1 LPFNIKF
8 TDMKYIKL
16 YSFLFLAAFLF
27 NSCRNPAYE
36 LDVLFD
42 ANIITYKATIILK
55 DATGA
60 VLPNDLNVTVS
71 GPDAAAIYDFSGTKK
86 IYAPGGVITVGVTPK
101 MIPTASKTL
110 NFNVLISG
118 PGYDDKNIPVT
129 IDVTQFN
136 QIINVTMLKVSAPT
150 AVTSVANT
158 TAALNASGTTTT
170 ATTLSTPG
178 TGTVAERTTVSI
190 PAGVQMRNAAG
201 TALTGS
207 TVTVNVVNY
216 EAKDPATNDLFP
228 GGGLTAPNVVLEG
241 GATGSAFF
249 VPAGFTS
256 VKMFVDGQ
264 PVKNFS
270 NPISVNVEVDPTFV
284 PAGSTVPVKAGDILK
299 VYSYDV
305 ATGQFK
311 FEQPGTVALN
321 SFGKLAVT
329 FTTTH
334 LTTFVV
340 GDAYATT
347 ACVDTKVTFVA
358 PWLNEG
364 SQPMNIEILNAAGT
378 KVLATSISVV
388 QNGSTDVWRGLPSV
402 ALTYRVKNNTGEL
415 LASGSIATPC
425 AGTALNITL
434 ATPVTP
440 PSPNVTMDLT
450 VICPGK
456 GTIIVPNF
464 DLFYKPAGAPNTEY
478 QLLGTVE
485 KGRLVTNLVKVG
497 TAYDFRA
504 GWRNEV
510 KVISNRTITAQDQSV
525 VVGEDNFLG
534 NTPASQANNRALLI
548 EACKTQ

>member
-1 LPFNIKF
+1 
-8 TDMKYIKL
+8 MKYIKL

-136 QIINVTMLKVSAPT
+136 QIINVTMLKVANPT
-150 AVTSVANT
+150 AVTSVANAT
-158 TAALNASGTTTT
+158 TTLTAGGATTT
-170 ATTLSTPG
+170 ATVLSTPG
-178 TGTVAERTTVSI
+178 TGTVAERTTVTVPQGTI
-190 PAGVQMRNAAG
+190 MQNAAG
-201 TALTGS
+201 TPLTGS
-207 TVTVNVVNY
+207 SVVINMVNY

-228 GGGLTAPNVVLEG
+228 GGGLAAPNVVLEG
-241 GATGSAFF
+241 GTTGSAFF

-256 VKMFVDGQ
+256 IKMFVGGQ
-264 PVKNFS
+264 EVKKFS
-270 NPISVNVEVDPTFV
+270 GNINVNVEVDPTFV
-284 PAGSTVPVKAGDILK
+284 PAGSATPVKVGDQLK
-299 VYSYDV
+299 VYSYEV

-311 FEQPGTVALN
+311 YEATRSVVLN
-321 SFGKLAVT
+321 SFGKLSIDFPVN
-329 FTTTH
+329 H
-334 LTTFVV
+334 LTIFVV
-340 GDAYATT
+340 GDAYNTT

-378 KVLATSISVV
+378 KVLSTSISVV
-388 QNGSTDVWRGLPSV
+388 ENGSTTVWRGLPGV
-402 ALTYRVKNNTGEL
+402 ALTYRVKNNTGET

-425 AGTALNITL
+425 AGTAMNINL
-434 ATPVTP
+434 ATPVIP

-450 VICPGK
+450 VVCPGK

-478 QLLGTVE
+478 KLLGTVE

-510 KVISNRTITAQDQSV
+510 KVIGNRTITAQDQSV
-525 VVGEDNFLG
+525 IVGEDNFLG
-534 NTPASQANNRALLI
+534 STPETQNTNRALLI